1 MNILFVIAAV
11 LFFIAAVGS
20 SILPN
25 PTAWGLFFVALGLA
39 LSGVAAVTRVVT
51 VGK

>member
-1 MNILFVIAAV
+1 VNILFVIAAV
-11 LFFIAAVGS
+11 LFFLAAVGS

-39 LSGVAAVTRVVT
+39 LGGVARIARVVT
-51 VGK
+51 VG